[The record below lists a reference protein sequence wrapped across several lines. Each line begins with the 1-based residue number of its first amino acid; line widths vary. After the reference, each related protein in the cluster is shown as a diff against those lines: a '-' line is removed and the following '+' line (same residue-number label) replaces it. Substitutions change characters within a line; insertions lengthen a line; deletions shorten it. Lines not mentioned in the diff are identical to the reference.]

1 MFDRD
6 RVKFNFMKRKSILYF
21 LNFYNDIDHTAPLIA
36 SQLREKVNVHV
47 ICNSHFEILSDLRF
61 KYLAQSPFF
70 HFHQLSL
77 LPRNPGTSNEKRGPL
92 KLWAKVG
99 RELLFSSIWATFFLR
114 FYGIGCVVFTWGR
127 PRAKGIQ
134 KRVFDACMFNR
145 VRTVCIPHG
154 LNIYR
159 NYDVN
164 SALREK
170 WIKTSRW
177 PDFSDRNGFDKYIV
191 QTSRHL
197 DQHVFWGMDCNKL
210 LAAGSL
216 RFLPSWVEF
225 NNSLIDDS
233 RLLGPTATDNYR
245 LVFFIPH
252 WRYNVDYEATI
263 SLILRLASIPKLEIF
278 VKGHTRGDAVSDS
291 TIGQQKTSPLLHWN
305 CAEESPA
312 LIRRAN
318 IVINF
323 GSSVAI
329 EAIVT
334 GVPVIYPKYLH
345 SNQTIF
351 DDSGTVHM
359 ADNEDQVVEFLNQLK
374 RGKLPGT
381 SESAVRAFL
390 KSEVFNNLPNE
401 EAVIKLYRKTIG

>member
-1 MFDRD
+1 
-6 RVKFNFMKRKSILYF
+6 MKRKSILYF

-47 ICNSHFEILSDLRF
+47 ICNSQIEIRSDIRF
-61 KYLAQSPFF
+61 KYLAQSPFL
-70 HFHQLSL
+70 HFHPLSL

-92 KLWAKVG
+92 KLWAKVV
-99 RELLFSSIWATFFLR
+99 RELLFSSIWATLFLK
-114 FYGIGCVVFTWGR
+114 FYGIGCVVFPWGR

-134 KRVFDACMFNR
+134 KRVCDACMFNR

-154 LNIYR
+154 LNIYK

-177 PDFSDRNGFDKYIV
+177 PDFSERNGFDKYIV
-191 QTSRHL
+191 QSSRHL
-197 DQHVFWGMDCNKL
+197 DQHVSWGMDRSKL

-233 RLLGPTATDNYR
+233 RPPRRTATDQYS

-252 WRYNVDYEATI
+252 WRYNVDYAATI

-291 TIGQQKTSPLLHWN
+291 TIGQQKTSPLLHWS

-334 GVPVIYPKYLH
+334 GIPVIYPKYLH

-351 DDSGTVHM
+351 DNSGTVHI
-359 ADNEDQVVEFLNQLK
+359 AEDEDQVVEFLDQLK
-374 RGKLPGT
+374 CGTLPDA
-381 SESAVRAFL
+381 SEEAVHDFL
-390 KSEVFNNLPNE
+390 KSEVFNYLPND
-401 EAVIKLYRKTIG
+401 EAVIELYRKTVG